1 MARTVAAP
9 RARCYDPAIKAVIT
23 FARGWNALAAAR
35 SLGRRG
41 IRIVAGDEFKLTPTM
56 FSKFTV
62 ESFVYPNPDREPAAF
77 LDTLEAVLRSHGPGV
92 MLMPIHK
99 ETYLI
104 ARERAR
110 FEPICRMALPTYEQI
125 ITVHD
130 KGTLARLAA
139 QRGIPGPRTVVPES
153 REEFCDAAA
162 TFEYPAFVKLRE
174 SAAAVGVKK
183 TESADEAI
191 TAFDDF
197 TRRFKPA
204 APPLLQAGVGGDDYC
219 ATFLFERGA
228 LRATMTYH
236 NLRAYPRRSG
246 TGVLR
251 ETVEAPA
258 IERIGAELLGS
269 LGWHGVA
276 EIDFRW
282 EGGDSTPQ
290 LIEVN
295 PRFWGGLTQAV
306 EAGWDYPYMLYRLA
320 VDGTV
325 PPAAEG
331 DRSVRTEAP
340 ALALLATLQEVVN
353 DAAAMERMK
362 AAFEEL
368 RGGYVRGSRRRALR
382 KFFGGLGGTL
392 DVKGRMEQV
401 RALFADHANAR
412 SDVFKWSDP
421 LPALGMLYPLA
432 VFVKHGK
439 VSLELLV
446 SEGPGDQDSEGD

>member
-1 MARTVAAP
+1 
-9 RARCYDPAIKAVIT
+9 
-23 FARGWNALAAAR
+23 
-35 SLGRRG
+35 
-41 IRIVAGDEFKLTPTM
+41 M

-77 LDTLEAVLRSHGPGV
+77 LDTLEAVVRAHGPETV
-92 MLMPIHK
+92 LMPFHK

-104 ARERAR
+104 ARHRAR
-110 FEPICRMALPTYEQI
+110 FEPICKFALPAYEQI
-125 ITVHD
+125 RTVHD

-139 QRGIPGPRTVVPES
+139 ERGIPGPRTVVPET
-153 REEFCDAAA
+153 REEFRDAAA
-162 TFEYPAFVKLRE
+162 TFAYPAFVKLRE

-183 TESADEAI
+183 VDSAGEAI
-191 TAFDDF
+191 AAYDDF
-197 TRRFKPA
+197 VARFKPA
-204 APPLLQAGVGGDDYC
+204 TPPLLQAGVGGDDYC

-236 NLRAYPRRSG
+236 NLRAYPVRSG

-276 EIDFRW
+276 EVDFRW
-282 EGGDSTPQ
+282 EGGDDVPQ

-295 PRFWGGLTQAV
+295 PRFWGGLTQSV

-331 DRSVRTEAP
+331 DRTVRTEAP
-340 ALALLATLQEVVN
+340 VLALMATLHEVVH
-353 DAAAMERMK
+353 DEAAMERMK
-362 AAFEEL
+362 TAFEEL
-368 RGGYVRGSRRRALR
+368 RGGYVRGNRRRALR

-392 DVKGRMEQV
+392 DLKGRMEEV
-401 RALFADHANAR
+401 RALFGDHANAR

-446 SEGPGDQDSEGD
+446 SEGPGVQEPEGD